1 MVSTNVAEMH
11 VKRRRLQDVENEVN
25 VFRNRNGLRDRTA
38 RMPSSLSQ
46 LLKVLLIVIL
56 LLIETVVNE

>member
-38 RMPSSLSQ
+38 RMP
-46 LLKVLLIVIL
+46 
-56 LLIETVVNE
+56 